1 MKKQNVAKALS
12 VLVLILILLVLT
24 SCEVHV
30 GNNRADVKWYVIA
43 IPVTVF
49 VVACV
54 VIAGIVLSKNT
65 YVCPECGERFRP
77 KWWRAMFSLHDGSD
91 RVLKCPHC
99 GHKGFCR
106 KED

>member
-1 MKKQNVAKALS
+1 MKKHSVAKAFL
-12 VLVLILILLVLT
+12 LLILLALVLT

-30 GNNRADVKWYVIA
+30 GNERTDVKWYVIA
-43 IPVTVF
+43 VPTIIFAAACFVT
-49 VVACV
+49 
-54 VIAGIVLSKNT
+54 AGVVLSENT
-65 YVCPECGERFRP
+65 YVCPECGKRFRP
-77 KWWRAMFSLHDGSD
+77 KWWRAMFSLRINSD

>member
-1 MKKQNVAKALS
+1 MKKQRIAKALS
-12 VLVLILILLVLT
+12 ILILIVLVLT

-43 IPVTVF
+43 VPAIVF

-54 VIAGIVLSKNT
+54 VTAGIVLSKNT
-65 YVCPECGERFRP
+65 YVCPECEKRFHP
-77 KWWRAMFSLHDGSD
+77 KWWCAMLSLHINSD

-99 GHKGFCR
+99 GRMGFCR

>member
-1 MKKQNVAKALS
+1 MKNSIAKTL
-12 VLVLILILLVLT
+12 LLLILLALVLT

-30 GNNRADVKWYVIA
+30 GDYRTDVKWYVIA
-43 IPVTVF
+43 VPVIVF
-49 VVACV
+49 AAACF

-77 KWWRAMFSLHDGSD
+77 KWWRAVFSPLHDGSD

>member
-1 MKKQNVAKALS
+1 MNRRKIAKTLS
-12 VLVLILILLVLT
+12 ILIPLALALT

-30 GNNRADVKWYVIA
+30 GNNRTDVAWYVIA
-43 IPVTVF
+43 IPATVF
-49 VVACV
+49 IVACV
-54 VIAGIVLSKNT
+54 VIAGIVLSRNT
-65 YVCPECGERFRP
+65 YVCPECGKRFHP

>member
-1 MKKQNVAKALS
+1 MKKHSIAKAL
-12 VLVLILILLVLT
+12 LLLILLALVFT

-30 GNNRADVKWYVIA
+30 GNDRFDVKWYVIA
-43 IPVTVF
+43 IPTTVF
-49 VVACV
+49 VAACV
-54 VIAGIVLSKNT
+54 VIAGIVLSKNA
-65 YVCPECGERFRP
+65 YVCPECGKLFHP

-99 GHKGFCR
+99 GRKGFCR